1 VLPEPSE
8 SVELNEG
15 NDAEGVEEGLA
26 VGSAK
31 NRTFWL
37 GFLIP
42 IMPVIIVFVLAM
54 TGVFDDGDFGLYG
67 LINIMC
73 SICLWPILGLGIALS
88 SETFVKNFR
97 NGARLS
103 VIIAFLLGG
112 FIWLWFFSF
121 ISGGVTN

>member
-1 VLPEPSE
+1 MLPEPSK
-8 SVELNEG
+8 SVELNEE
-15 NDAEGVEEGLA
+15 NDEQA
-26 VGSAK
+26 VGEELVAGSPQG
-31 NRTFWL
+31 RTFWL

-73 SICLWPILGLGIALS
+73 SICLWPILGLGIARS
-88 SETFVKNFR
+88 RETFVENFR

-103 VIIAFLLGG
+103 VIVALLLGG